1 MVVFVIDTV
10 VVEGRPSVFVV
21 VGVVFVFD
29 DRVGFGELG
38 ASPVLVPGDC

>member
-1 MVVFVIDTV
+1 MVDIV

-21 VGVVFVFD
+21 VGAVFIRG

-38 ASPVLVPGDC
+38 AAPVLVPGDC